1 MFGKVTGFMSNDQVA
16 TDTAALQNY
25 ISQMKALK
33 DDAERAAEKQ
43 NLINSALKDS
53 SQVARDVAQNTNNLD
68 DVMKVY
74 AASTKTAT
82 SVAKSFG
89 KALLGTI
96 ATAAVAA
103 VIGAIVSVV
112 AEKIDNAVH
121 AYENARDKAAEM
133 SQAHEE
139 DAQKVE
145 ELTKQIEELKAKMD
159 ECRSTT
165 TGDIVD
171 PESYAALEQQRK
183 QLQTNLDLKKQSA
196 EETARDAREAVYDQQ
211 DTNQNVTFVSS
222 RYSYAGT
229 YGGNQSERVKKMMD
243 DYISTFEEEEQLEQ
257 DFANN
262 KILKIGYD
270 ARKKDLEEWREFL
283 RTNIKAI
290 GDDYTTEMDTLPKNA
305 AYEGS
310 EDYDEY
316 QERIKNLSDDQQAY
330 INFVNL

>member
-1 MFGKVTGFMSNDQVA
+1 MFKKATGFVDSAQVEK
-16 TDTAALQNY
+16 DTAALQNY
-25 ISQMKALK
+25 IQQMKNLEG
-33 DDAERAAEKQ
+33 DAARAAQKQ
-43 NLINSALKDS
+43 DLINETLKDS
-53 SQVARDVAQNTNNLD
+53 SQVAKDVAQNTNNLD

-74 AASTKTAT
+74 TASTRTAT
-82 SVAKSFG
+82 SVAKAFGTTLWGIG
-89 KALLGTI
+89 KAAAI
-96 ATAAVAA
+96 ALAVSAAITV
-103 VIGAIVSVV
+103 VSK
-112 AEKIDNAVH
+112 ALQLADEKWFH
-121 AYENARDKAAEM
+121 PYEHARDKAAKM

-139 DAQKVE
+139 ATQKVE

-159 ECRSTT
+159 EC
-165 TGDIVD
+165 GIVD
-171 PESYAALEQQRK
+171 PESHAALEQQRE
-183 QLQTNLDLKKQSA
+183 QLQTNLNLAKQLN
-196 EETARDAREAVYDQQ
+196 EETAHDARNAVYEQQ

-243 DYISTFEEEEQLEQ
+243 DYISTFEEEKQLEQ

-270 ARKKDLEEWREFL
+270 SRKKDLEDWRKVL

-290 GDDYTTEMDTLPKNA
+290 GDDYTTEMDTLLKNA
-305 AYEGS
+305 AYEGN